1 MSRRPTRDS
10 DPLAELG
17 VPFQYLYAEGWG
29 MVSGAYGRVLRPRCI
44 EELRSVVATCGAEGI
59 PMAFRG
65 AGRSYGDASHS
76 DRGVMIDISGVNQIL
91 AFDPETGIVDAQAGV
106 TIEQLWKYLL
116 PRSHW
121 PAVVP
126 GTMAPTLAGVTSMNV
141 HGKNNF
147 KVGATGDQIE
157 DLDLLLPN
165 GELITVDRESNERLF
180 RGVVGGLGQLGCITR
195 VRMKT
200 KRVHS
205 GRLKVGALSA
215 GNLAEMMEHM
225 RTWHSDADYLVG
237 WVDCFAAGERT
248 GRGLTHVAWHLKSG
262 EDPHGGETLTVPYQ
276 ELPSSILGF
285 PKSEVW
291 RPLRVL
297 NRDRG
302 MRWLNGLKH
311 FMGKREAKKDP
322 YLQSHAGFNFLL
334 DYVPNWKFAYGR
346 RPGHGLIQY
355 QPFLPD
361 GVAHDVLVD
370 LLGMCQDAGHVSYL
384 GVLKRHR
391 PDDYLLTHA
400 LDGWSLALDF
410 KVHPENRGRL
420 WSLCDAMTQKVL
432 DAGGK
437 FYFAKDLVLG
447 AGATKRFL
455 PPKDLKAFL
464 KLKGE
469 MDPDGLLQTDQ
480 TRRVLDPL
488 GDPYDPPLT
497 HF

>member
-1 MSRRPTRDS
+1 M
-10 DPLAELG
+10 A
-17 VPFQYLYAEGWG
+17 
-29 MVSGAYGRVLRPRCI
+29 SGAYGRVMKPRSP
-44 EELRSVVATCGAEGI
+44 EELRAVVTTCGAEGI

-65 AGRSYGDASHS
+65 AARSYGDASHS
-76 DRGVMIDISGVNQIL
+76 TKGVMVDITGVDQIL
-91 AFDPETGIVDAQAGV
+91 AFDPETSIVDAQAGV
-106 TIEQLWKYLL
+106 SIEQLWKYLL

-147 KVGATGDQIE
+147 RVGATGDQIL
-157 DLDLLLPN
+157 DFDLLLPN
-165 GELITVDRESNERLF
+165 GETRTVSRESDELLF
-180 RGVVGGLGQLGCITR
+180 RAVIGGLGQLGCVTR

-200 KRVHS
+200 KRIHS

-215 GNLAEMMEHM
+215 ANLGEMMEHM
-225 RTWHSDADYLVG
+225 RTWREESDYLVG
-237 WVDCFAAGERT
+237 WVDCFAQGDVV
-248 GRGLTHVAWHLKSG
+248 GRGLTHVAWHLKAG
-262 EDPHGGETLTVPYQ
+262 EDPHGVDTLTVPYQ

-297 NRDRG
+297 NRDVG
-302 MRWLNGLKH
+302 MKALNGMKH

-346 RPGHGLIQY
+346 KPGHGLIQY

-361 GVAHDVLVD
+361 GVAHEVLTD
-370 LLGMCQDAGHVSYL
+370 LLRLCQSSGHVSYL

-400 LDGWSLALDF
+400 LDGWSMALDF
-410 KVHPENRGRL
+410 KVHPENRGSL
-420 WSLCDAMTQKVL
+420 WSVCDEMTKRVL

-455 PPKDLKAFL
+455 PAKDLEAFGRL
-464 KLKGE
+464 KREL
-469 MDPDGLLQTDQ
+469 DPDGLLQTDQ
-480 TRRVLDPL
+480 SRRVLEPL
-488 GDPYDPPLT
+488 DDPYDPPLT
-497 HF
+497 SF